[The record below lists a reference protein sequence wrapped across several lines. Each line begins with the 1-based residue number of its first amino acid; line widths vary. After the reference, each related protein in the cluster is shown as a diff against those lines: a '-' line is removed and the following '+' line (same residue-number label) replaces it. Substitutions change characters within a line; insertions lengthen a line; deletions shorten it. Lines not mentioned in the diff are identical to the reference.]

1 MMSEYEVKTNI
12 FLAKTETIFKV
23 VSYQGKV
30 DKWNDLVDKWNVKL
44 VRNGKT
50 WRFPFYMG
58 SGNKGRKPTAYDVLA
73 CLTTY
78 DVGTFEDFCS
88 EFGYDVFDDYGKRN
102 YKNYC
107 LYKSVNTEYKHVLD
121 MFGDVIDELCE
132 IN

>member
-1 MMSEYEVKTNI
+1 MMNYETMAND
-12 FLAKTETIFKV
+12 FLAKTETVFKV

-30 DKWNDLVDKWNVKL
+30 EKWNDLVDKWNVKL
-44 VRNGKT
+44 VRNGET

-73 CLTTY
+73 SLTVY

-88 EFGYDVFDDYGKRN
+88 EFGYDVFDDYGRRN
-102 YKNYC
+102 YKNYR
-107 LYKSVNTEYKHVLD
+107 LYKSVNTEYKHVLA